1 MQRKPLDKGAFPPYT
16 FQKPE
21 ESMYGTR
28 GSLGRPLYK
37 YQIVRSTNDLALQL
51 AREGAPEGTLVLAE
65 AQTGGR
71 GRWGRGWHSPEGK
84 GIWAS
89 LILRPE
95 DDPGGTL
102 AVGVASGIAEAIR
115 ETAGVDAQVKWPND
129 VVVGG
134 RKLAGV
140 LVERGGGAY
149 VVGFG
154 VNVLQAKEDFPPE
167 LRDRATS
174 LFLETGRAWDREEL
188 LWGILEEVERAYR
201 RLVLGRGSE
210 GDVSGQRR

>member
-1 MQRKPLDKGAFPPYT
+1 
-16 FQKPE
+16 
-21 ESMYGTR
+21 MYGTR

-201 RLVLGRGSE
+201 RLVLGRVSE
-210 GDVSGQRR
+210 EDVSGQRR

>member
-1 MQRKPLDKGAFPPYT
+1 
-16 FQKPE
+16 
-21 ESMYGTR
+21 MYGTR
-28 GSLGRPLYK
+28 GSFGKPLYK

-71 GRWGRGWHSPEGK
+71 GRWGRRWLSPEGK

-102 AVGVASGIAEAIR
+102 AVGVASGIAEALR
-115 ETAGVDAQVKWPND
+115 DRTGVDAEVKWPND

-140 LVERGGGAY
+140 LVERGGEAY

-174 LFLETGRAWDREEL
+174 LLLETGRAWDREEL

-201 RLVLGRGSE
+201 RLVLGRVSE
-210 GDVSGQRR
+210 EDVSGQRR